1 MKKIGVFC
9 PATVAN
15 ISCGF
20 DVLGLCLE
28 NTGDIMYFSECDT
41 PGVTISRVDGAPL
54 PVDPK
59 KNVAGVAAMAM
70 LEHLGITKGICI
82 EIEKR
87 IKPGSGIGSSAA
99 SASGAVFGVNEIL
112 GRPFGKKELISFAM
126 QGENLASGAPHA
138 DNVAPALLGGITLV
152 RSYNPLEVISL
163 AVPPELYVTVIHPQ
177 LELKTADARAVLK
190 AQVPLDKA
198 IRQWGNLGALVS
210 ALYTEDYELL
220 GRSLTDHI
228 VEPLRSPL
236 IPGFNDAKRAALEA
250 GALGSGISGSGPS
263 IFALSRGREIAEN
276 TATKM
281 KTVYDNLGV
290 IAETHVSKIA
300 ETGTRLLPNTTT
312 P

>member
-28 NTGDIMYFSECDT
+28 STGDHMYFYESEE
-41 PGVTISRVDGAPL
+41 PGIQIIQTGGPPL
-54 PVDPK
+54 PVKPEE
-59 KNVAGVAAMAM
+59 NVAGVAVQAM
-70 LEHLGITKGICI
+70 LDHLHLDKGVVI
-82 EIEKR
+82 EIDKR

-99 SASGAVFGVNEIL
+99 SAAGAVYGLNQLL
-112 GRPFGKKELISFAM
+112 GCPLENKDLIPFAM
-126 QGENLASGAPHA
+126 QGESLASGVPHA

-152 RSYNPLEVISL
+152 RSYDPLEVISL
-163 AVPPELYVTVIHPQ
+163 NVPGELYAAVIHPQ
-177 LELKTADARAVLK
+177 LELRTADARSVLK
-190 AQVPLDKA
+190 RQVPMEKA

-220 GRSLTDHI
+220 GRSLVDEI

-236 IPGFNDAKRAALEA
+236 IPGYDDAKEAAMSS

-263 IFALSRGREIAEN
+263 IFALCRGRENAVRAAGE
-276 TATKM
+276 M
-281 KTVYDNLGV
+281 KKVYENLGV
-290 IAETHVSKIA
+290 ITEAHISKVAEK
-300 ETGTRLLPNTTT
+300 GTQLIP
-312 P
+312 

>member
-28 NTGDIMYFSECDT
+28 NSGDVMYFSEKKD
-41 PGVTISRVDGAPL
+41 PGVHISRVQGPPL
-54 PVDPK
+54 PTDPEQ
-59 KNVAGVAAMAM
+59 NVAGVAALAM
-70 LEHLGITKGICI
+70 LRHLGTSHGVTI

-99 SASGAVFGVNEIL
+99 SAAGAVFGLNELL
-112 GRPFGKKELISFAM
+112 GRPLSRQELIGFAM
-126 QGENLASGAPHA
+126 QGESLASGAAHA
-138 DNVAPALLGGITLV
+138 DNVAPALLGGITLI
-152 RSYNPLEVISL
+152 RSYDPLEVISL
-163 AVPPELYVTVIHPQ
+163 HVPPELWVTVIHPQ

-190 AQVPLDKA
+190 DQVPLTKA

-210 ALYTEDYELL
+210 ALYTENYELL

-228 VEPLRSPL
+228 AEPLRSPL
-236 IPGFNDAKRAALEA
+236 IPGFTEVKMAALEA

-263 IFALSRGREIAEN
+263 IFALCKGKPVAELV
-276 TATKM
+276 AGKM
-281 KTVYDNLGV
+281 KTIYDALGV
-290 IAETHVSKIA
+290 PSELHISRIAT
-300 ETGTRLLPNTTT
+300 TGTRLIP
-312 P
+312 